1 MKRVVTP
8 ELLDT
13 DQGTPEE
20 VAASLEDLRWLNRY
34 FGGVSTTTKLLF
46 HVADATGLKQIS
58 FLDVAGASGDVA
70 SAAHDQLR
78 TRGVDLNTTVLD
90 RSATHL
96 PPSHPRNGNGT
107 NAVVGDALDIPFRD
121 GSFDVVGSSL
131 FLHHLEPDQ
140 IVRFI
145 NEALRVCRYAVIVND
160 LRRDPIHLATA
171 YAGAAIYRSR
181 ITRNDA
187 PASVRGAYTPEE
199 MRGILQRTK
208 AGNVEFSRHYFF
220 RMGIV
225 IWPKSHPN
233 AKVVHND

>member
-20 VAASLEDLRWLNRY
+20 VAASLADLRWLNRY
-34 FGGVSTTTKLLF
+34 FGGLSTTDKLLS
-46 HVADATGLKQIS
+46 HVADATGTKQIS

-70 SAAHDQLR
+70 SAARDQLAA
-78 TRGVDLNTTVLD
+78 RGVDLKTTILD
-90 RSATHL
+90 RSASHL
-96 PPSHPRNGNGT
+96 ENGNRIL
-107 NAVVGDALDIPFRD
+107 AVVGDALDIPFRD
-121 GSFDVVGSSL
+121 GSFDIVGSSL
-131 FLHHLEPDQ
+131 FLHHLEPSQ

-160 LRRDPIHLATA
+160 LRRDPLHLATA

-187 PASVRGAYTPEE
+187 PASVRRAYTPEE
-199 MRGILQRTK
+199 MRSILQKTN
-208 AGNVEFSRHYFF
+208 AGNIEFTRHYFF

-225 IWPKSHPN
+225 IWQRHRQGRGSEQ
-233 AKVVHND
+233 